1 MDWLT
6 NGSKTLVTC
15 VGIAAVAVMACFK
28 VLSADQALGTIVL
41 MAGAYAGANLYQ
53 NGKNQPAPPAEQEK
67 TP

>member
-15 VGIAAVAVMACFK
+15 VAIAGIVVLACFGK
-28 VLSADQALGTIVL
+28 ISGADAMGLVGTLVLGYGTVNMI
-41 MAGAYAGANLYQ
+41 Q
-53 NGKNQPAPPAEQEK
+53 NRNNPPAPPAEQEK

>member
-1 MDWLT
+1 MNWLN

-15 VGIAAVAVMACFK
+15 VGIAAVAVMACFE

-53 NGKNQPAPPAEQEK
+53 NGKAPAPPAEQEK